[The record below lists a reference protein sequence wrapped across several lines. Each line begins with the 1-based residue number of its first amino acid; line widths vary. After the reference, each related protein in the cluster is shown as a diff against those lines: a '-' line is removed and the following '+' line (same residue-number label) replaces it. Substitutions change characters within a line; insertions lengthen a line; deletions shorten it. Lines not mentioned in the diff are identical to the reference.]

1 MQKQSFQRTQFA
13 SPGPRLLLGQ
23 GMTVN
28 LPERDQWIIGRG
40 APGGL
45 PVDVDLGPFGA
56 GELGVS
62 RHHARIT
69 SQAGGFT
76 VEDLDSQNETSVNG
90 ERLSPGQTYPLV
102 HGDRLGLGLLRC
114 VFLQES

>member
-1 MQKQSFQRTQFA
+1 MRKQSVQRPPVMP
-13 SPGPRLLLGQ
+13 PGPRLMLGQ

-28 LPERDQWIIGRG
+28 LPERDVWIIGRG

-45 PVDVDLGPFGA
+45 GVDVDLGPFGG

-69 SQAGGFT
+69 RGAAGYT

-90 ERLSPGQTYPLV
+90 DRLSPGQVYPLA
-102 HGDRLGLGLLRC
+102 HGDRLGMGLLRC
-114 VFLQES
+114 VFLREP